1 MTKLRNIK
9 QQAKRATEY
18 YQRLINERGFMI

>member
-9 QQAKRATEY
+9 QQAKRATNN
-18 YQRLINERGFMI
+18 YQRLINERGFMR